1 MESSEINDIRSP
13 AEFRGISFSKYKK
26 TAVKDAFIEN
36 MLNGKIEPAC
46 NWAAELI
53 CAGHYLELWENI
65 LYYMAKHIH
74 VGNPKL
80 VCYLE
85 KRFIVFK
92 NIMSSVEVTSPLDHR
107 NNQTIRNM
115 FAEIVSVLSLST
127 KKHSFE
133 SIKINREEEFDM
145 TQMTERLVAPSVDYI
160 KPFFRPKD
168 PKEVYIALNEF
179 AYNLSAGRRNTVVA
193 CYWIEWIIEFD
204 AICKRRKQ
212 VCDCEVR
219 EFVVVDRK
227 LSRDLIW
234 MIWDALF
241 HYMKER
247 GSPLVEKVMGSL
259 LTLFSLHYTN
269 ACCRKR
275 RYLLY
280 FAVSL
285 CTEQVNPATEL
296 VSDMRV
302 VELAVKN
309 INSIYKTI
317 KKSEESPGTDYLF
330 SGLDKKVAMAK
341 QMDMVNSIAPPK
353 IGSGGGGPSSIVGR
367 DNPALKV
374 GRDNP
379 ALGRSEGA
387 SDKVHIY
394 DANKI

>member
-1 MESSEINDIRSP
+1 MEISEINDIRSS
-13 AEFRGISFSKYKK
+13 ADFRGISFSKYKK
-26 TAVKDAFIEN
+26 TAVKTAFIEN
-36 MLNGKIEPAC
+36 MLNGKIEAAC
-46 NWAAELI
+46 NWAAELV

-85 KRFIVFK
+85 KRFVVFR
-92 NIMSSVEVTSPLDHR
+92 NIMSSNEVGSPLDHR
-107 NNQTIRNM
+107 NNPTIRNM
-115 FAEIVSVLSLST
+115 FAEIVSVLTLSA

-145 TQMTERLVAPSVDYI
+145 TQMTERLVAPSVDYV
-160 KPFFRPKD
+160 KPIFRSKD
-168 PKEVYIALNEF
+168 PKEVFIALNEF

-204 AICKRRKQ
+204 AICKKRKQ
-212 VCDCEVR
+212 MCECEVR
-219 EFVVVDRK
+219 DFVTVERK
-227 LSRDLIW
+227 LGRDLIW
-234 MIWDALF
+234 MVWDVLF

-275 RYLLY
+275 RYILY

-296 VSDMRV
+296 VSDIRV

-309 INSIYKTI
+309 INGIYKTI
-317 KKSEESPGTDYLF
+317 KKTEESPGTDYLF

-341 QMDMVNSIAPPK
+341 QMDMVNSVVLSK
-353 IGSGGGGPSSIVGR
+353 SGPSSG
-367 DNPALKV
+367 
-374 GRDNP
+374 G
-379 ALGRSEGA
+379 
-387 SDKVHIY
+387 DKEKIHIY
-394 DANKI
+394 NANAV

>member
-1 MESSEINDIRSP
+1 MEISEINDIRTS
-13 AEFRGISFSKYKK
+13 ADFRGVSFSKYKK
-26 TAVKDAFIEN
+26 TAVKTALIEN
-36 MLNGKIEPAC
+36 MLNGKIEAAC
-46 NWAAELI
+46 NWAAELV

-85 KRFIVFK
+85 KRFVVFK
-92 NIMSSVEVTSPLDHR
+92 NIMSSSEVRTPLDHR
-107 NNQTIRNM
+107 NNPTIRNM
-115 FAEIVSVLSLST
+115 FAEIVSVLTLSA

-145 TQMTERLVAPSVDYI
+145 TQMTERLVAPSVDYV
-160 KPFFRPKD
+160 KPIFRSKD
-168 PKEVYIALNEF
+168 PKEVFIALNEF

-204 AICKRRKQ
+204 AICKKRKQ
-212 VCDCEVR
+212 MCECEVR
-219 EFVVVDRK
+219 DFVTVERK
-227 LSRDLIW
+227 LGKDIIW
-234 MIWDALF
+234 MVWDVLF
-241 HYMKER
+241 HFMKER
-247 GSPLVEKVMGSL
+247 GSPLIEKVMGSL

-309 INSIYKTI
+309 INGIYKTI

-341 QMDMVNSIAPPK
+341 QMEMVNSVVLPK
-353 IGSGGGGPSSIVGR
+353 MGPGGG
-367 DNPALKV
+367 
-374 GRDNP
+374 
-379 ALGRSEGA
+379 
-387 SDKVHIY
+387 DKEKIHIY
-394 DANKI
+394 NANAV

>member
-46 NWAAELI
+46 NWAAELV

-92 NIMSSVEVTSPLDHR
+92 NIMSSEVTSPLDHR

-115 FAEIVSVLSLST
+115 FAEIVSVLTLST

-160 KPFFRPKD
+160 KPLFRPKD

-204 AICKRRKQ
+204 TICKRRKQ
-212 VCDCEVR
+212 VCECEMR
-219 EFVVVDRK
+219 EFVVVERK
-227 LSRDLIW
+227 LARDLIW

-241 HYMKER
+241 YYMKER

-285 CTEQVNPATEL
+285 CTEQVNPATDL

-341 QMDMVNSIAPPK
+341 QMEMVNSIAPPK
-353 IGSGGGGPSSIVGR
+353 LGAGGGPSSMVGR
-367 DNPALKV
+367 DNPALS
-374 GRDNP
+374 
-379 ALGRSEGA
+379 RSEGA
-387 SDKVHIY
+387 PDKVHIY

>member
-1 MESSEINDIRSP
+1 MEISEINDIRSS
-13 AEFRGISFSKYKK
+13 ADFRGISFSKYKK

-36 MLNGKIEPAC
+36 MLNGKIEAAC
-46 NWAAELI
+46 NWAAELV

-85 KRFIVFK
+85 KRFVVFR
-92 NIMSSVEVTSPLDHR
+92 NIMSSTEVRSPLDHR
-107 NNQTIRNM
+107 NNPTIRNM
-115 FAEIVSVLSLST
+115 FAEIVSVLTLST

-145 TQMTERLVAPSVDYI
+145 TQMTERLVAPSVDYV
-160 KPFFRPKD
+160 KPIFRSKD
-168 PKEVYIALNEF
+168 PKEVFIALNEF

-204 AICKRRKQ
+204 AICKKRKQ
-212 VCDCEVR
+212 MCECEVR
-219 EFVVVDRK
+219 DFVTVERK
-227 LSRDLIW
+227 LGKDLIW
-234 MIWDALF
+234 MVWDVLF
-241 HYMKER
+241 HSMKER
-247 GSPLVEKVMGSL
+247 GNPLVEKVMGSL

-309 INSIYKTI
+309 INGIYKTI
-317 KKSEESPGTDYLF
+317 KKTEESPGTDYLF

-341 QMDMVNSIAPPK
+341 QMDMVNSVALPK
-353 IGSGGGGPSSIVGR
+353 LGPSSSGGGGVVEKI
-367 DNPALKV
+367 
-374 GRDNP
+374 
-379 ALGRSEGA
+379 
-387 SDKVHIY
+387 HIY
-394 DANKI
+394 NANAL

>member
-1 MESSEINDIRSP
+1 MEISEINDIRSS
-13 AEFRGISFSKYKK
+13 ADFRGISFSKYKK
-26 TAVKDAFIEN
+26 TAVKTAFVEN
-36 MLNGKIEPAC
+36 MLNGKIESAC
-46 NWAAELI
+46 NWAAELV

-74 VGNPKL
+74 IGNPKL

-85 KRFIVFK
+85 KRFVVFK
-92 NIMSSVEVTSPLDHR
+92 NIMTSAEITNPLDHR
-107 NNQTIRNM
+107 NNPTIRNM
-115 FAEIVSVLSLST
+115 FAEIVSVLTLSA

-145 TQMTERLVAPSVDYI
+145 TQMTERLVAPGVDYV
-160 KPFFRPKD
+160 KPIFRPKD
-168 PKEVYIALNEF
+168 PKEVFIALNEF

-193 CYWIEWIIEFD
+193 CYWIEWLIEFD
-204 AICKRRKQ
+204 AICKKRKQ
-212 VCDCEVR
+212 MCECEVR
-219 EFVVVDRK
+219 DFVSVERK
-227 LSRDLIW
+227 LGRDLIW
-234 MIWDALF
+234 MVWDVLF

-275 RYLLY
+275 RYILY

-309 INSIYKTI
+309 INGIYKTI
-317 KKSEESPGTDYLF
+317 KKTEESPGTDYLF

-341 QMDMVNSIAPPK
+341 QMEMVNSVVLSR
-353 IGSGGGGPSSIVGR
+353 SGGSSGGADI
-367 DNPALKV
+367 NK
-374 GRDNP
+374 
-379 ALGRSEGA
+379 E
-387 SDKVHIY
+387 KIHIY
-394 DANKI
+394 NANDV